1 MYDISNCFNP
11 EEYMEESF
19 KSTIGNFD
27 YIQNYADE
35 VRKEYSNKENLVTY
49 NGYNEYRIKDTNG
62 EPVALFHFDKDFT
75 EVIDSDTL
83 KNLKMYV
90 NLTPENRCNITVFH
104 HTDLDGDSSGSLIN
118 QLIRFNNQTSIRFIR
133 YNYNGTFIS
142 DEIERMV
149 ENPTYEKKKNI
160 AFVLDLSLKNNQLE
174 EILKYYDKVVWID
187 HHITSLYQNP
197 ISLCNQYN
205 NFTYILDTRE
215 CGCWLTYAWLYNSI
229 KAVNSKDTVD
239 SVLEMLENFDMAQ
252 EQYKLDA
259 SANEALEVYKSK
271 APLVGLIS
279 VYDLKQDVKY
289 PQAYQPAL
297 WLNQW
302 YNDIKTLEP
311 YCNTWQNIWR
321 GNYYYDDEDNKP
333 FITPDVE
340 EILTNGYKLYTLFQL
355 KMRALRA
362 ADPVYEYKVND
373 KNTKLEFHCL
383 NGFGFSQRFEENR
396 EDIKIIARF
405 IDNRSKLSFSFYTDN
420 EEIKELV
427 PLGKL
432 SNKYFNGGGHPG
444 AAGGT
449 VPVEVMTETFEK
461 IISAGSLPQPDN
473 KYRLKDVDFNFSDL
487 QELESIIGITNFTG
501 STDEVRFD
509 DIMDIYFR
517 LFVALIVY
525 EYKLAKR

>member
-1 MYDISNCFNP
+1 MYDISTSFNP

-19 KSTIGNFD
+19 KSTIGNFE

-35 VRKEYSNKENLVTY
+35 IRKEYSKKENLITY
-49 NGYNEYRIKDTNG
+49 NGYNEYRIKSENG
-62 EPVALFHFDKDFT
+62 DPIALFHFDKDFT

-90 NLTPENRCNITVFH
+90 NLLPANRCNITVFH
-104 HTDLDGDSSGSLIN
+104 HTDLDGDSSASLIN
-118 QLIRFNNQTSIRFIR
+118 QLIKFNTQTSVKFIR
-133 YNYNGTFIS
+133 YNYNGPAITN
-142 DEIERMV
+142 EIESMI
-149 ENPTYEKKKNI
+149 EDPAYEKKNHI
-160 AFVLDLSLKNNQLE
+160 AFILDLSLKNDQIE

-215 CGCWLTYAWLYNSI
+215 CGCWLTYAWLFNPI
-229 KAVNSKDTVD
+229 KAINSRESID
-239 SVLEMLENFDMAQ
+239 SVLDMIMSFDMTQ
-252 EQYKLDA
+252 EQYKLEED
-259 SANEALEVYKSK
+259 SREVLETYKAK

-289 PQAYQPAL
+289 PDAYRPAL

-302 YNDIKTLEP
+302 YNDVKTLEP

-321 GNYYYDDEDNKP
+321 GNYYYDDEENRP
-333 FITPDVE
+333 FLTPDIE
-340 EILTNGYKLYTLFQL
+340 EILHNGYKLFNIFQL
-355 KMRALRA
+355 KMKALRD

-373 KNTKLEFHCL
+373 KGINLEFHCL
-383 NGFGFSQRFEENR
+383 NGSGFSQRFEDNR
-396 EDIKIIARF
+396 KDIKIIARF
-405 IDNRSKLSFSFYTDN
+405 VDNRSKLSFSFYTDN
-420 EEIKELV
+420 EEIKELI

-432 SNKYFNGGGHPG
+432 INKYFNGGGHPG
-444 AAGGT
+444 AAGGS
-449 VPVEVMTETFEK
+449 VPVEIMTETFEK
-461 IISAGSLPQPDN
+461 IISAGALPQPDN
-473 KYRLKDVDFNFSDL
+473 KYRLKDTDFNFSDL
-487 QELESIIGITNFTG
+487 QELENIIGITNFTG

-509 DIMDIYFR
+509 DVMDIYFR
-517 LFVALIVY
+517 LFIALIVY